1 MDKIGGTEKSY
12 MLKNIL
18 ILGAGTMAQGIAIES
33 LRAGCDV
40 FMWHHTDSKKP
51 ILKVKERLDSWLKSN
66 KISASLHQAMLHKIH
81 AAGDTSSLC
90 GCDIIIESIVED
102 FHHKEELLVKM
113 DKAASSHTIICT
125 NTSSFSINSLGR
137 RLTEPGRFIGLHFF
151 NPVDRTGLVEIVSG
165 EKTSGRTVELIKLF
179 CRLLTKEYVLLED
192 SPGFIVNRLLMA
204 YLNNAANLL
213 KNNIAVAEDI
223 DRAMKLGTNHP
234 MGPFQLCDLI
244 GIDTVYNILSS
255 LYSELKDKAY
265 EPCTVFK
272 SMTDLGLLGRK
283 TGEGFYKYIKAPE
296 K

>member
-1 MDKIGGTEKSY
+1 MDKIERVGKSY

-18 ILGAGTMAQGIAIES
+18 IQGGGTMAQGIAIEC

-51 ILKVKERLDSWLKSN
+51 VLKVTERLDSWLKSD
-66 KISASLHQAMLHKIH
+66 KIPASLHQAMLHKIH
-81 AAGDTSSLC
+81 PADDTLSLC
-90 GCDIIIESIVED
+90 GFDIIIESIVED
-102 FHHKEELLVKM
+102 FHHKEALLLKV
-113 DKAASSHTIICT
+113 DEAAPAHTIICT
-125 NTSSFSINSLGR
+125 NTSSFSINSLGK
-137 RLTEPGRFIGLHFF
+137 RLTHPERFIGLHFF
-151 NPVDRTGLVEIVSG
+151 NPVDRTGLVEIVRG
-165 EKTSGRTVELIKLF
+165 GKTSGRVIELIKLF
-179 CRLLTKEYVLLED
+179 CRLVGKEYVLLED

-213 KNNIAVAEDI
+213 KSNIAGAEDI

-255 LYSELKDKAY
+255 LYCELKDKAY
-265 EPCTVFK
+265 KPCTVFK